1 MMASQNKFSV
11 RLEDDAQGNTR
22 LSLGTKFPAVYVE
35 KGKDIF
41 KETAKG
47 LMKVT
52 LEEQVSKPWIR
63 QNFEYEHESQDRER
77 AFQRRK
83 ALAIGLQ
90 SSHIPS
96 YERKAFN
103 RAKGSYGWSNTRGWN

>member
-1 MMASQNKFSV
+1 MTTSTQKFSEY
-11 RLEDDAQGNTR
+11 LGNDEQGNMR
-22 LSLGTKFPAVYVE
+22 LRLGTKFAAIYVE
-35 KGKDIF
+35 KGKDIY

-52 LEEQVSKPWIR
+52 LEELVSKPWIR
-63 QNFEYEHESQDRER
+63 ENFDRER

-90 SSHIPS
+90 SSHIPLR
-96 YERKAFN
+96 ERREYK
-103 RAKGSYGWSNTRGWN
+103 RRTGWVGAH

>member
-1 MMASQNKFSV
+1 MTTSNQKFAEY
-11 RLEDDAQGNTR
+11 LGEDEQGNMR
-22 LSLGTKFPAVYVE
+22 LRLGTKFAAIYVE
-35 KGKDIF
+35 KGKDIY

-47 LMKVT
+47 PVKVT
-52 LEEQVSKPWIR
+52 LEELVSKPWIR
-63 QNFEYEHESQDRER
+63 ENFDRER
-77 AFQRRK
+77 AFQRHK

-103 RAKGSYGWSNTRGWN
+103 RAKGTHGWSNTRGWN

>member
-1 MMASQNKFSV
+1 MTASQNKFSV

-63 QNFEYEHESQDRER
+63 QNFDRER
-77 AFQRRK
+77 TFQRRK

-96 YERKAFN
+96 YER
-103 RAKGSYGWSNTRGWN
+103 RAYKKRMGWVGAR